1 MFGDAALRDLRRSDF
16 GRETDRSTG
25 SVRSAVTV
33 PVLADHE
40 ARGASWCSW
49 AASLGTA
56 ERRRAPYPTSLDVAL
71 HEASLPAGERPTHIA
86 QESPC
91 NGEMHGGATSLREN
105 FRFSFE
111 HAARGRPH
119 ARRVEAPAT
128 VQKRATP
135 WDKKREE
142 PFPSAGPPIHTQEF
156 VAMDLATRPDTVPTE
171 DLLGAAIGR
180 RAARSLHRQGV
191 SLRDMRRRGVAELV
205 AEYNLTETA
214 ARKVVA
220 VSELAVRHASE
231 PLQPG
236 HTLLSSKSVYEHFG
250 PRLRD
255 LEVEQ
260 FHVLLLDG
268 KHRMMSAHLI
278 SQGTLTSSP
287 VHPREVFRPAIRAA
301 AAAIVLVHN
310 HPSGQPNPSADDL
323 EITRR
328 LVEVGELVGIR
339 VLDHVI
345 CGWDTFVSLADRG
358 LMT

>member
-1 MFGDAALRDLRRSDF
+1 MVF
-16 GRETDRSTG
+16 
-25 SVRSAVTV
+25 
-33 PVLADHE
+33 
-40 ARGASWCSW
+40 
-49 AASLGTA
+49 LGGVVDTA
-56 ERRRAPYPTSLDVAL
+56 ERRRAPYPTPLDVAL
-71 HEASLPAGERPTHIA
+71 HEASLPAGDRPTHSA
-86 QESPC
+86 EQAPC
-91 NGEMHGGATSLREN
+91 KGEMHGRAISLREN

-111 HAARGRPH
+111 HAARGSPRPRH
-119 ARRVEAPAT
+119 VEAPAT
-128 VQKRATP
+128 VQNPATT

-142 PFPSAGPPIHTQEF
+142 PFPSAGPPTPDLHTQEF
-156 VAMDLATRPDTVPTE
+156 VAMDLATRPDTIPTE

-328 LVEVGELVGIR
+328 LVEVGELVGLR